1 MMQKIALFIAI
12 LIASGS
18 LAAVFFL
25 SQYIGDSNNA
35 VNKKFGSLQGTDV
48 DQESSRKVM
57 DYFLATMGEQPLET
71 IKQSSTEFSTLDPNI
86 QVNSESFD
94 QFIAY
99 KEALSQLDPPE
110 FEQLNYDALLT
121 IHQQVLDV
129 QSTLFSENVQRDYF
143 ADENLIREMALE
155 KLKLR
160 KQTASDDDFN
170 RQWEQYL
177 ANQPDYIQRSEK
189 NAVLVQR
196 LTALDGY
203 SDQKKHLARVELVGE
218 EAANR
223 LAKLDTRRAQFN
235 NKMDEYLAKRDAI
248 NSKTHSETEKQRS
261 IASLRNQFFSE
272 TEIRRV
278 EALERIHD
286 EK

>member
-1 MMQKIALFIAI
+1 MKKIALFIAI
-12 LIASGS
+12 IIASGS

-25 SQYIGDSNNA
+25 SQDIGEGNDA
-35 VNKKFGSLQGTDV
+35 VNKKFGSLQGTEV
-48 DQESSRKVM
+48 DQESSRKVI
-57 DYFLATMGEQPLET
+57 DYFLATMGEQPLEE
-71 IKQSSTEFSTLDPNI
+71 IKQSSTGFSTLDPNI
-86 QVNSESFD
+86 QVNSDSFD

-99 KEALSQLDPPE
+99 KEALSQLEPLE
-110 FEQLNYDALLT
+110 FEQLNYDALLA
-121 IHQQVLDV
+121 IHQQVLEV
-129 QSTLFSENVQRDYF
+129 QNSLFSEDELQDYF

-160 KQTASDDDFN
+160 KQASSEADFQ

-189 NAVLVQR
+189 NAALVQR
-196 LTALDGY
+196 LNTLDGY
-203 SDQKKHLARVELVGE
+203 SDQQKHLARVELVGE

-223 LAKLDTRRAQFN
+223 LAKLDSQRAQFD
-235 NKMDEYLAKRDAI
+235 KRMKDYLAERDAI
-248 NSKTHSETEKQRS
+248 VSKPSNESEKQQS
-261 IASLRNQFFSE
+261 IASLRSQTFSE

-286 EK
+286 DK

>member
-1 MMQKIALFIAI
+1 MKKIALFIAI
-12 LIASGS
+12 IIASGS

-25 SQYIGDSNNA
+25 SQDIGEGNDA
-35 VNKKFGSLQGTDV
+35 VNKKFGSLQGTEV
-48 DQESSRKVM
+48 DQESSRKVI
-57 DYFLATMGEQPLET
+57 DYFLATMGEQPLED
-71 IKQSSTEFSTLDPNI
+71 IKQSSTEFSTLDPSI
-86 QVNSESFD
+86 QVNGDSFD

-99 KEALSQLDPPE
+99 KEALSQLEPLE
-110 FEQLNYDALLT
+110 FDQLNYDALLA
-121 IHQQVLDV
+121 IHQQVLEV
-129 QSTLFSENVQRDYF
+129 QNSLFSEEEQQDYF

-155 KLKLR
+155 KLKLQ
-160 KQTASDDDFN
+160 KQASSEADFH

-189 NAVLVQR
+189 NAALVQR
-196 LTALDGY
+196 LNALDGY

-223 LAKLDTRRAQFN
+223 LAKLDSQRAQFDN
-235 NKMDEYLAKRDAI
+235 RMKDYLAKRDAI
-248 NSKTHSETEKQRS
+248 NSNPSNEAEKQQS
-261 IASLRNQFFSE
+261 IALLRSQTFSE

-286 EK
+286 DK

>member
-1 MMQKIALFIAI
+1 MKKIALFIAI
-12 LIASGS
+12 IIASGS

-25 SQYIGDSNNA
+25 SQDIGEGNDA
-35 VNKKFGSLQGTDV
+35 VNKKFGSLQGTEV
-48 DQESSRKVM
+48 DQESSRKVI
-57 DYFLATMGEQPLET
+57 DYFLATMGEQPLEE
-71 IKQSSTEFSTLDPNI
+71 IKQSSTGFSTLDPSI
-86 QVNSESFD
+86 QVNSDSFD

-99 KEALSQLDPPE
+99 KEALSQLEPLE
-110 FEQLNYDALLT
+110 FEQLNYDALLA
-121 IHQQVLDV
+121 IHQQVLEV
-129 QSTLFSENVQRDYF
+129 QNSLFSEEEQQDYF

-160 KQTASDDDFN
+160 NQASSEADFQ

-189 NAVLVQR
+189 NAALVQR
-196 LTALDGY
+196 LNTLDGY
-203 SDQKKHLARVELVGE
+203 SDQQKHLARVELVGE

-223 LAKLDTRRAQFN
+223 LAKLDSQRAQFD
-235 NKMDEYLAKRDAI
+235 KRMKDYLAKRDAI
-248 NSKTHSETEKQRS
+248 NNKPSNESDKQQS
-261 IASLRNQFFSE
+261 IDSLRSQTFSE

-286 EK
+286 DK